1 MIIAST
7 AEKIT
12 YSPKSQIKSGFA
24 NDQSSEAFILHSPR
38 SQNNNESAIGHL
50 VANLVSSKS
59 SELNSSDSLG
69 NSKYQTIGQLIG
81 GGSPT
86 KSTNNQGK
94 DNNHKN
100 NQGLINNDFSDSSES
115 ENDYINRSPKN
126 NKFNNTGK
134 KNVIG

>member
-38 SQNNNESAIGHL
+38 AQNNNEPSAIGQL
-50 VANLVSSKS
+50 VTTLVSSKS

-69 NSKYQTIGQLIG
+69 NSKHQAIGQLIG

-86 KSTNNQGK
+86 KSKNNLGK
-94 DNNHKN
+94 DNYSKN

-115 ENDYINRSPKN
+115 ENDYINRSAKN

-134 KNVIG
+134 EM